1 VNDNMMTVLPESADG
16 PGDDD
21 NDGHYR
27 GILGAG
33 KLRPEQRRERGLKTR
48 RELSEPRATIEGGKG

>member
-21 NDGHYR
+21 NDGHHR
-27 GILGAG
+27 GISV
-33 KLRPEQRRERGLKTR
+33 QERYDLNNV
-48 RELSEPRATIEGGKG
+48 ENED